1 MTYRALIV
9 DDEPLARQ
17 RIRQMLQGESDVEVL
32 RECANGMEAV
42 DAIETLKPD
51 LVFLDIQMPELDGF
65 GVLESVGPEHMP
77 ATIFITAYDQ
87 YAVHAFEVNAVD
99 YLLKPF
105 DKERFQKTLQRVREG
120 KAIKGAEGGDGKR
133 MEDLLTEVRKD
144 QPYLERILVRVGDR
158 QALVKVSQVQWV
170 EAEDNYVRLHVEGG
184 SHLLRQTMNAMAQ
197 KLDPHQF
204 RRIHR
209 SAIVNLDYIKEL
221 QPWSSGD
228 YLVVMRDGTRLTLS
242 RTYRPQFAELK

>member
-1 MTYRALIV
+1 MSYRALIV

-17 RIRQMLQGESDVEVL
+17 RIRQMLQPESDVEVIQ
-32 RECANGMEAV
+32 ECANGIEAV
-42 DAIETLKPD
+42 EAIEAHRPN

-65 GVLESVGPEHMP
+65 GVLEAVGPEHMP

-120 KAIKGAEGGDGKR
+120 KAVHAQEGDGKR

-184 SHLLRQTMNAMAQ
+184 SHLLRQTMNAMSQ

>member
-1 MTYRALIV
+1 MIHRAIIV

-17 RIRQMLQGESDVEVL
+17 RIRQMLQGEQDVEVV
-32 RECANGMEAV
+32 RECGNGLEAV
-42 DAIETLKPD
+42 EAIEDLKPD

-65 GVLESVGPEHMP
+65 GVLEAVGPDQMP

-105 DKERFQKTLQRVREG
+105 DKERFQKTLQRVRDVKG
-120 KAIKGAEGGDGKR
+120 KGEPGAQR
-133 MEDLLTEVRKD
+133 MEDLLSEVRKD
-144 QPYLERILVRVGDR
+144 QPFLERILVKVGDR
-158 QALVKVSQVQWV
+158 QALVKVTQVQWV

-184 SHLLRQTMNAMAQ
+184 SHLLRQTMNSMAQ

-228 YLVVMRDGTRLTLS
+228 YLVIMRDGTRLTLS

>member
-1 MTYRALIV
+1 MSYRALIV

-32 RECANGMEAV
+32 QECGNGIEAV
-42 DAIETLKPD
+42 EAIEAQRPD

-65 GVLESVGPEHMP
+65 GVLEAVGPEHMP
-77 ATIFITAYDQ
+77 PTIFITAYDQ

-120 KAIKGAEGGDGKR
+120 KTAPSADGDGKR

-184 SHLLRQTMNAMAQ
+184 SHLLRQTMNAMSQ